1 MESSP
6 LLILLLCY
14 FLHDNIC
21 VKKKNFIHL
30 SLQAWVS
37 HCVKRGDTGEILRI
51 YPYSVQMLEY
61 TAQNNSQYGHFSSSE
76 YLQGLFFHF
85 RIFSQYLPILNLS

>member
-14 FLHDNIC
+14 FLHVNIC
-21 VKKKNFIHL
+21 IKKKKNFIHL
-30 SLQAWVS
+30 SLQVWVS

-51 YPYSVQMLEY
+51 SPYSVQMLEY
-61 TAQNNSQYGHFSSSE
+61 TAQNNSQ
-76 YLQGLFFHF
+76 
-85 RIFSQYLPILNLS
+85 

>member
-37 HCVKRGDTGEILRI
+37 HCVKRGDTPYLSLFSPNVGI
-51 YPYSVQMLEY
+51 YGPE
-61 TAQNNSQYGHFSSSE
+61 
-76 YLQGLFFHF
+76 
-85 RIFSQYLPILNLS
+85 

>member
-14 FLHDNIC
+14 FLHVNIC
-21 VKKKNFIHL
+21 IKKKKNFIQL

-61 TAQNNSQYGHFSSSE
+61 TAQNNSQYGHFLSSE
-76 YLQGLFFHF
+76 YLQGFFSISEF
-85 RIFSQYLPILNLS
+85 LVNFSQY